1 MRLRNKTRDGMN
13 WDRGVGTDEE
23 SRVGKVSSV
32 EERSI
37 GLERSDDFLRRT
49 GPKLEEG
56 RSAKWRSGIRDK
68 SAISHGL
75 VRSGAAWR
83 VDIQGRWS
91 KAWSGALTRPL
102 ALGEVRRRFGCCELG
117 FERLLGD
124 DRQGGAGVMHD
135 SERWIGELRRCI
147 RSGARGWIGAG
158 LIRDFGLDVQRLVF
172 KGRDGGGA

>member
-124 DRQGGAGVMHD
+124 DRQGYGTNRVRELIQPDESRAGTHRSRSHARLWEMD
-135 SERWIGELRRCI
+135 RWAETLLEIWRNEHG
-147 RSGARGWIGAG
+147 
-158 LIRDFGLDVQRLVF
+158 
-172 KGRDGGGA
+172 